1 MDMTSLEGGF
11 VNAPV
16 DAAHAFR
23 AAMRAMARPGE
34 IETVSGATPPAPLS
48 VAAGVLVLTLCDPD
62 TPVHLAE
69 SHDTRTVRDWITFQT
84 GAPFAPRAEAMFAIG
99 TWEALAPQT
108 DFPIGTAEYPD
119 RSTTLIV
126 ETDRLEAEGA
136 VLTGPGI
143 RTETALSLP
152 KSPFFAQNHAL
163 FPQGLDMFLTS
174 GDRLAGLPRSTK
186 VT

>member
-1 MDMTSLEGGF
+1 MDTTSLEGGF
-11 VNAPV
+11 ANAPV

-69 SHDTRTVRDWITFQT
+69 SHDTQAVRDWITFQT

-99 TWEALAPQT
+99 TWEGLAPQT
-108 DFPIGTAEYPD
+108 DYPIGTAEYPD

-126 ETDRLEAEGA
+126 ETDQLEAEGTK
-136 VLTGPGI
+136 LTGPGI
-143 RTETALSLP
+143 RTESALSLP
-152 KSPFFAQNHAL
+152 NSPFFSQNHTL
-163 FPQGLDMFLTS
+163 FPQGLDMFFTS
-174 GDRLAGLPRSTK
+174 GNRLAGLPRSTK

>member
-1 MDMTSLEGGF
+1 MDVMSLEGGF
-11 VNAPV
+11 ANAPV

-62 TPVHLAE
+62 TPVYLAD
-69 SHDTRTVRDWITFQT
+69 SHDTQAVRDWITFQT
-84 GAPFAPRAEAMFAIG
+84 GAPFAARAEAAFAIG
-99 TWEALAPQT
+99 SWEDLAPQT
-108 DFPIGTAEYPD
+108 DYPIGTAEYPD

-126 ETDRLEAEGA
+126 ETDRLEAAGA
-136 VLTGPGI
+136 TLTGPGI
-143 RTETALSLP
+143 RKKAALSLP
-152 KSPFFAQNHAL
+152 NSPFFAQNHAL
-163 FPQGLDMFLTS
+163 FPQGLDMFFTS
-174 GDRLAGLPRSTK
+174 GARLAGLPRSTK